1 MPTMQVMPHWA
12 LTLVYFLHLSA
23 TVAWLGSL
31 VGLTLLVIPAAT
43 KVLEARDQVSLLDN
57 IQIRLDSL
65 SWFCLFLLIATGM
78 FQLSANPNYNGLLAM
93 ENNWEKAILIK
104 HGLVISLAVAGAV
117 MSWGVMPA
125 IRRAK
130 IKSQRTGN
138 EQDLAPLRKKEKF
151 LLRLNLVLAALV
163 LLATAAASAS

>member
-1 MPTMQVMPHWA
+1 MQDMPSWA

-31 VGLTLLVIPAAT
+31 VGLTLLVIPAAS
-43 KVLEARDQVSLLDN
+43 KVLEVKDQVSLLDN
-57 IQIRLDSL
+57 IQARLDSL
-65 SWFCLFLLIATGM
+65 SWFCLFLLVATGM
-78 FQLSANPNYNGLLAM
+78 FQLSASPKYHGLLGV

-104 HGLVISLAVAGAV
+104 HGLVITFAIASAV

-130 IKSQRTGN
+130 IKMQRTGDDQ
-138 EQDLAPLRKKEKF
+138 ELVPLRKREKF
-151 LLRLNLVLAALV
+151 LLRLNLILAALV

>member
-1 MPTMQVMPHWA
+1 MQDMPAWA

-23 TVAWLGSL
+23 TVVWLGSL

-57 IQIRLDSL
+57 IQTRLDSL
-65 SWFCLFLLIATGM
+65 SWFCLFLLIATVM

-93 ENNWEKAILIK
+93 QNNWEKAILIK
-104 HGLVISLAVAGAV
+104 HGLVISLAVAGAI

-130 IKSQRTGN
+130 IKSQHTGD
-138 EQDLAPLRKKEKF
+138 EQDLAPLRKKEKL

>member
-1 MPTMQVMPHWA
+1 MQAMPAWA

-23 TVAWLGSL
+23 TVAWLGTL
-31 VGLTLLVIPAAT
+31 VGLSLVVIPAASR
-43 KVLEARDQVSLLDN
+43 VLETKDQVSLLDN
-57 IQIRLDSL
+57 IQTRLDSL

-78 FQLSANPNYNGLLAM
+78 FQLSASPNYRGLLGV

-104 HGLVISLAVAGAV
+104 HGLVITLAAASAF

-130 IKSQRTGN
+130 IKHQRTGD
-138 EQDLAPLRKKEKF
+138 EKELASLRKKEKN
-151 LLRLNLVLAALV
+151 LLRLNLLLSALV
-163 LLATAAASAS
+163 LLATAAARAS

>member
-1 MPTMQVMPHWA
+1 MQDMPSWA

-23 TVAWLGSL
+23 TVVWLGSL

-43 KVLEARDQVSLLDN
+43 KVLEAKDQVSLLDN
-57 IQIRLDSL
+57 IQTRLDSL

-93 ENNWEKAILIK
+93 QNNWEKAILIK

-138 EQDLAPLRKKEKF
+138 EQDLAPLRKKEKI
-151 LLRLNLVLAALV
+151 LLRVNLVLAALV

>member
-1 MPTMQVMPHWA
+1 MPSWA

-23 TVAWLGSL
+23 TVVWLGSL
-31 VGLTLLVIPAAT
+31 VGLSLLVIPAASRT
-43 KVLEARDQVSLLDN
+43 LEPKDQVSLLDN
-57 IQIRLDSL
+57 IQSRLDSL

-78 FQLSANPNYNGLLAM
+78 FQLSVNPNYRGLLGM

-104 HGLVISLAVAGAV
+104 HALVIGLAIASAV

-130 IKSQRTGN
+130 IKVQRTGD
-138 EQDLAPLRKKEKF
+138 EKELVALRKKERD
-151 LLRLNLVLAALV
+151 LLRLNLILAVLV
-163 LLATAAASAS
+163 LLATAAARAA

>member
-1 MPTMQVMPHWA
+1 MQDMPSWA

-31 VGLTLLVIPAAT
+31 VGLTLLVIPAAS
-43 KVLEARDQVSLLDN
+43 KVLEVKDQVSLLDN
-57 IQIRLDSL
+57 IQARLDSL
-65 SWFCLFLLIATGM
+65 SWFCLFLLVATGM
-78 FQLSANPNYNGLLAM
+78 FQLSASPKYHGLLGV

-104 HGLVISLAVAGAV
+104 HGLVITLAIASAV

-130 IKSQRTGN
+130 IKMQRTGDDQ
-138 EQDLAPLRKKEKF
+138 ELVPLRKREKF
-151 LLRLNLVLAALV
+151 LLRLNLILAALV

>member
-1 MPTMQVMPHWA
+1 VQIMPHWA
-12 LTLVYFLHLSA
+12 LTLVYFLHLCA
-23 TVAWLGSL
+23 TVVWLGSL
-31 VGLTLLVIPAAT
+31 VGLSLLVIPAASRT
-43 KVLEARDQVSLLDN
+43 LEVKDQVSLLDN
-57 IQIRLDSL
+57 IQSRLDSL

-78 FQLSANPNYNGLLAM
+78 FQLSASPNYHGLLGV

-104 HGLVISLAVAGAV
+104 HGLVITLAVASAI

-130 IKSQRTGN
+130 IKYQRTGD
-138 EQDLAPLRKKEKF
+138 EQELAPLRKKEKF

-163 LLATAAASAS
+163 LLATAAARAV

>member
-1 MPTMQVMPHWA
+1 MQDMPSWA

-23 TVAWLGSL
+23 TVVWLGSL
-31 VGLTLLVIPAAT
+31 VGLTWLVIPAAS
-43 KVLEARDQVSLLDN
+43 KVLDAKDQVFLLDN
-57 IQIRLDSL
+57 IQARLDGL

-78 FQLSANPNYNGLLAM
+78 FQLSANPNYHGLLGM
-93 ENNWEKAILIK
+93 ENNWEKTILIK
-104 HGLVISLAVAGAV
+104 HGLVITLAVASAI

-130 IKSQRTGN
+130 IRMQRTGD
-138 EQDLAPLRKKEKF
+138 EQELASLRRKEKF

-163 LLATAAASAS
+163 LLATAAARAA

>member
-1 MPTMQVMPHWA
+1 MQAMPAWA

-23 TVAWLGSL
+23 TVAWLGTL
-31 VGLTLLVIPAAT
+31 VGLSLVVIPAASR
-43 KVLEARDQVSLLDN
+43 VLEARDQVSLLDN
-57 IQIRLDSL
+57 IQTRLDSL

-78 FQLSANPNYNGLLAM
+78 FQLSASPNYRGLLGV

-104 HGLVISLAVAGAV
+104 HGLVITLAAASAF

-130 IKSQRTGN
+130 IKHQRTGD
-138 EQDLAPLRKKEKF
+138 EKELASLRKKEKN
-151 LLRLNLVLAALV
+151 LLRLNLLLSALV
-163 LLATAAASAS
+163 LLATAAARAS

>member
-1 MPTMQVMPHWA
+1 MQDMPAWA

-23 TVAWLGSL
+23 TVVWLGSL

-57 IQIRLDSL
+57 IQTRLDSL

-93 ENNWEKAILIK
+93 QNNWEKAILIK
-104 HGLVISLAVAGAV
+104 HGLVISLAVAGAI

-130 IKSQRTGN
+130 IKSQHTGD
-138 EQDLAPLRKKEKF
+138 EQDLAPLRKKEKL

>member
-1 MPTMQVMPHWA
+1 MQAMPAWA

-23 TVAWLGSL
+23 TVAWLGTL
-31 VGLTLLVIPAAT
+31 VGLSFVVIPAASR
-43 KVLEARDQVSLLDN
+43 VLEARDQVSLLDN
-57 IQIRLDSL
+57 IQTRLDSL

-78 FQLSANPNYNGLLAM
+78 FQLSANPNYHGLLGA

-104 HGLVISLAVAGAV
+104 HGLVITLAAASAF

-130 IKSQRTGN
+130 IKYQRTGD
-138 EQDLAPLRKKEKF
+138 EKELASLRKKEKN
-151 LLRLNLVLAALV
+151 LLRLNLFLSALV
-163 LLATAAASAS
+163 LLATAAARAS